1 MVNVRKRYLSVFQR
15 EKELKELIKDGEE
28 LGFSETLMGIYRS
41 QLEIVQREI
50 KSIKKI
56 NQMVIKQLQQK
67 Q

>member
-56 NQMVIKQLQQK
+56 NQMVIKQ
-67 Q
+67 